1 MDTNNQSIR
10 SLLDKSGRGKSPAAN
25 DSLDSES
32 DAEYSAYAHGR
43 ISRLPQQS
51 VIFRFADGSVRAFA
65 YAYFYGVE
73 GDDPTTGFTID
84 FSQHKVKVQGKNLE
98 TLFRLI
104 CQHRVAEVR
113 EAGRAI
119 SFEVTADLPFV
130 IRIEI
135 LNGQ

>member
-1 MDTNNQSIR
+1 MDTNNHSIR
-10 SLLDKSGRGKSPAAN
+10 NLLDKSGRGKPPVASDEVDP
-25 DSLDSES
+25 DS

-113 EAGRAI
+113 EAGRSRTFDGPDDI
-119 SFEVTADLPFV
+119 PLVSKIQVQD
-130 IRIEI
+130 
-135 LNGQ
+135 G